1 MYKKCDICGA
11 TLDPGE
17 RCDCAKVDVGF
28 CQASYREAKDKEK
41 QIKILAELYAVG
53 KETIIAVLGDR
64 YQAPGKKPPAK
75 GEYRKEKAIMK
86 SRLIAY
92 INCGLS
98 VAEAA
103 ERVGVSY
110 SVAATH
116 TKEARA
122 ALRKTKVKSY
132 DPLSDLA

>member
-11 TLDPGE
+11 ALDPGE
-17 RCDCAKVDVGF
+17 RCECSKVDIGW
-28 CQASYREAKDKEK
+28 CEACYRDAKDPED
-41 QIKILAELYAVG
+41 QIKILAEQFLVS
-53 KETIIAVLGDR
+53 KETIIAVLGDK
-64 YQAPGKKPPAK
+64 YKAPDEKPPAK
-75 GEYRKEKAIMK
+75 VGYRKEKEIMK

-98 VAEAA
+98 IAEAA

-116 TKEARA
+116 TKEARD
-122 ALRKTKVKSY
+122 ALRIAKVKRY